1 MAGRRLPTGFAKEPV
16 MVTSFT
22 PLNILDNTG
31 NTIVVPDTPIINY
44 IAVESELG
52 GTGGSSAYGVQ
63 KNVVEDYV
71 KLLLVNSK
79 YKIMVFTSLPYSG
92 ELNHVAN
99 RVNNL
104 KDIYIKVCPN
114 EQGVLLVHLAGSQP
128 VSTQVQASVSDI
140 TGYIISGN
148 GQHVGKITT

>member
-1 MAGRRLPTGFAKEPV
+1 MDLNYFELFVDLRDWLVDKNPTLTSDITSSVKSYFSDKYQNHTVLPNDNSSEYLLDV

-71 KLLLVNSK
+71 KLLLVN
-79 YKIMVFTSLPYSG
+79 
-92 ELNHVAN
+92 
-99 RVNNL
+99 
-104 KDIYIKVCPN
+104 
-114 EQGVLLVHLAGSQP
+114 
-128 VSTQVQASVSDI
+128 
-140 TGYIISGN
+140 
-148 GQHVGKITT
+148 